1 MPNPAAGP
9 GNPVPNPAAGPE
21 NPEPNPAAGPE
32 NPEPNPAAGPENAM
46 RLSRLLLGVMGCL
59 LVAAGIL
66 SLASLLFL
74 GNRTSAFV
82 ELQQTLGQI
91 LGGG

>member
-1 MPNPAAGP
+1 MPNPAAGPETPAPNPAAGP
-9 GNPVPNPAAGPE
+9 GNPV
-21 NPEPNPAAGPE
+21 
-32 NPEPNPAAGPENAM
+32 
-46 RLSRLLLGVMGCL
+46 RLSRLLLGLMGCL

-66 SLASLLFL
+66 SLAALLFL
-74 GNRTSAFV
+74 ANRTPAFV

>member
-1 MPNPAAGP
+1 MPNPAVGP
-9 GNPVPNPAAGPE
+9 ETPVPNPVAGPESPMPNAGAGPE
-21 NPEPNPAAGPE
+21 NPV
-32 NPEPNPAAGPENAM
+32 

-59 LVAAGIL
+59 LVAASIL
-66 SLASLLFL
+66 SLAALLFL
-74 GNRTSAFV
+74 ANRTQTFV

>member
-1 MPNPAAGP
+1 
-9 GNPVPNPAAGPE
+9 
-21 NPEPNPAAGPE
+21 
-32 NPEPNPAAGPENAM
+32 M

-59 LVAAGIL
+59 LVAASIL

-74 GNRTSAFV
+74 GNRAPAFV